1 MTKKR
6 IQAPHKMKCEH
17 CDVGFAKL
25 VKSDELING
34 KKHCVY
40 YCEHCKNYQLYEQV
54 EHQPKRFTATTS
66 RGLYCWDNVTG
77 KRYDAVDDF
86 FEMMDLLN
94 DFNDEN
100 TELKMITNLFSDRE
114 LRRLQQFE
122 QKVKETLQKHYDKS
136 KEYNHI
142 DTERYYIGM
151 EIVKKIA
158 YELGVE
164 LND

>member
-1 MTKKR
+1 MIEKR

-34 KKHCVY
+34 KKCCVY
-40 YCEHCKNYQLYEQV
+40 YCEHCKNYQLYNQV

-100 TELKMITNLFSDRE
+100 KSLKASATMYRKLFLELQKQLKGVRKASDLDSKDFEDLIE
-114 LRRLQQFE
+114 LAKGNVFDDEIGWIHLP
-122 QKVKETLQKHYDKS
+122 VKEL
-136 KEYNHI
+136 E
-142 DTERYYIGM
+142 E
-151 EIVKKIA
+151 
-158 YELGVE
+158 
-164 LND
+164 